1 MTIFGFST
9 TSVGAS
15 VNLPLSTISIGD
27 SVSLGGEQFV
37 KVNNNGLLMMT
48 STYSCPHGKKIGGLW
63 VKCIACDNA
72 HGYYDYNADSCACTS
87 GWNYRASDHAC
98 LSCPSNSTWNTSNQ
112 VCQCSANYYMQG
124 DNANCVSCPEHST
137 SAAGST
143 SVNNCSCIANYYKN
157 NNSCASCPEHS
168 TSAAGSTSVNNCSCD
183 KGYYLSDSSCTA
195 CPAGATTVG
204 SGSTSISSC
213 ICGIGYVA
221 DSDTNSCVIDTT
233 NYSSTLDTYY
243 DAANCSD
250 PVAWMDQWTGC
261 SSLATVIANESVT
274 DEQLAAKTVCLLD
287 PRDHRSYRVRRFD
300 DDGTAGESSGDQCWM
315 IDSLRFGG
323 DYGEIDGC
331 SANSGA
337 GNYSSG
343 GANSLAKAQETFS
356 TNYYGHCRAINS
368 TYNNYLYDWV
378 AAMQSTLAYYGSS
391 TTYTPSQQ
399 GLCPT
404 GWHLPTGGSGSE
416 YSALT
421 SRYGTNSTAVS
432 NFWTASSKW
441 NGQFS
446 GNAYSSSGALS
457 NQGTN
462 GNYWS
467 STAYSTTDGYRL
479 GFTTSTVIPAYYGSK
494 HHGFAVRCI
503 RD

>member
-1 MTIFGFST
+1 MQLSKTITIVLFFTIVT
-9 TSVGAS
+9 TFFATLNYSSQVHAT
-15 VNLPLSTISIGD
+15 VNRPTSQISIGQQ
-27 SVSLGGEQFV
+27 VTINGEQFV

-48 STYSCPHGKKIGGLW
+48 STYSCPHGKKIAGLW
-63 VKCIACDNA
+63 VKCIACDDA

-98 LSCPSNSTWNTSNQ
+98 LTCPSNSSWNASGQ
-112 VCQCSANYYMQG
+112 VCKCSANYYMQG
-124 DNANCVSCPEHST
+124 DNANCQ
-137 SAAGST
+137 
-143 SVNNCSCIANYYKN
+143 
-157 NNSCASCPEHS
+157 SCPEHS

-183 KGYYLSDSSCTA
+183 KGYYLSDSSCAA
-195 CPAGATTVG
+195 CPAGATTQG
-204 SGSTSISSC
+204 SGSTSISAC

-221 DSDTNSCVIDTT
+221 DSGTDSCVIDTT

-250 PVAWMDQWTGC
+250 PIAWMDQWTGC
-261 SSLATVIANESVT
+261 SSLATVINNESVT
-274 DEQLAAKTVCLLD
+274 EQELAAKTVCLLD

-300 DDGTAGESSGDQCWM
+300 DDGIAGESSGDQCWM
-315 IDSLRFGG
+315 IDSMRFGG

-356 TNYYGHCRAINS
+356 TTYYGHCRAINS

-378 AAMQSTLAYYGSS
+378 ATMQSTLAYYGSS
-391 TTYTPSQQ
+391 TTYTPPHQ

-416 YSALT
+416 YAALT
-421 SRYGTNSTAVS
+421 SRYGTNSTAVT

-441 NGQFS
+441 NGRFS
-446 GNAYSSSGALS
+446 GYADGSNGSLNTQGSYGYYWSSSAYSSS
-457 NQGTN
+457 
-462 GNYWS
+462 Y
-467 STAYSTTDGYRL
+467 
-479 GFTTSTVIPAYYGSK
+479 AYYLYFFSSIANASSYGNKHYGS
-494 HHGFAVRCI
+494 AVRCI
-503 RD
+503 KD